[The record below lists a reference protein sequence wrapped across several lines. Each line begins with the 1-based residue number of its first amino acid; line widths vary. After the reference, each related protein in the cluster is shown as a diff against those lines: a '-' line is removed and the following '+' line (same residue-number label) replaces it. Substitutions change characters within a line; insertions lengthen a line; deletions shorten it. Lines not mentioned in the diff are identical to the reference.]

1 MIELLIELGS
11 YWWLSDVIE
20 KGGGKMLQ
28 MVVKESKSSA
38 SCFFYTD

>member
-38 SCFFYTD
+38 FCFFYTD

>member
-28 MVVKESKSSA
+28 MVERKQKL
-38 SCFFYTD
+38 CFLLLLPD